1 MPISSIMKTKHKRN
15 KTSHK
20 NIKLLFISLVISIKN
35 LDTVLIFRLYW
46 NYFRII
52 LGFDHIKL
60 GRQEEPL
67 RTDMK
72 DYIYNDRAKSG
83 LQNVKK
89 KKKELCQAHLQVG
102 F

>member
-1 MPISSIMKTKHKRN
+1 
-15 KTSHK
+15 
-20 NIKLLFISLVISIKN
+20 
-35 LDTVLIFRLYW
+35 
-46 NYFRII
+46 
-52 LGFDHIKL
+52 
-60 GRQEEPL
+60 
-67 RTDMK
+67 MK